1 MPQHDPV
8 FQPQPGANVPFPRA
22 GRKNKK
28 RGGTIFLLLAMAL
41 TAAVI
46 FITRD
51 EAGRFLPFVTK
62 EAPPVTELHPVVLQH
77 AEKLVEEAAAIGISV
92 LITQDF
98 RSEEEQNALYEKG
111 RSSQGAI
118 VTYARGGE
126 SYHNYGLAID
136 FALLNPKGKALWDLE
151 YDGNRNGRSDWHEV
165 VELAKNLGFSW
176 GGDWKEFRDYPHLQ
190 MDFGY
195 SIDELRRGFR
205 PGSDAKPAAGGE

>member
-8 FQPQPGANVPFPRA
+8 FQPGANIPLPRA
-22 GRKNKK
+22 GRKHKK
-28 RGGTIFLLLAMAL
+28 IGGAFLLLFAIAL
-41 TAAVI
+41 AIAFFLI
-46 FITRD
+46 RYD
-51 EAGRFLPFVTK
+51 EVGRFLPFVKKDT
-62 EAPPVTELHPVVLQH
+62 PPVTELHPVVLEH

-92 LITQDF
+92 LITQGL

-111 RSSQGAI
+111 RTSQGAI

-136 FALLNPKGKALWDLE
+136 FALLNAKGKALWDLE
-151 YDGNRNGRSDWHEV
+151 YDGNRNGKSDWHEV
-165 VELAKNLGFSW
+165 VALAKSMGFSW

-195 SIDELRRGFR
+195 SIDELSRGFR
-205 PGSDAKPAAGGE
+205 PGNDIQPEAGGG